1 MPFRDLPV
9 KDLPDDGSV
18 GDVHAIREVR
28 SGEILPHRK
37 HGQPPAPRVRKPH
50 RRRWRRH
57 HGSALDHLL
66 FDDGWLGRRTSTGAT
81 VAATLGLVEE
91 RRPSTDDAD
100 PERRE
105 RPNQRL
111 GTGPDDARD
120 ADRLADFIRLG
131 SEMGGGA
138 TGAGVGFVLGGPV
151 GALLGGSLGP
161 PIAAALRTAADFA
174 HRQLSGREQVR
185 VVTVVAAAAASID
198 AGREA
203 GRTFRTD
210 GFFDTTPGDRAAAEE
225 VAEAVLRAAQD
236 EPEERKLPYLARL
249 LSEIAFRPNVD
260 RATASMLVRIGH
272 ELTYRQLLLLS
283 LYARKDLFP
292 FPPGNFRDK
301 GLRHMDAVVP
311 LLHDSMD
318 LHARGLV
325 AITGGFALGRA
336 VDARAVERARQVR
349 EPRRWRGPV
358 RQHRPSSPRG
368 RRRCGPRA
376 SPLTRPGVPVKGEA
390 SVGPGRTVGSVA
402 AAGQR

>member
-1 MPFRDLPV
+1 M
-9 KDLPDDGSV
+9 
-18 GDVHAIREVR
+18 
-28 SGEILPHRK
+28 
-37 HGQPPAPRVRKPH
+37 
-50 RRRWRRH
+50 
-57 HGSALDHLL
+57 
-66 FDDGWLGRRTSTGAT
+66 
-81 VAATLGLVEE
+81 
-91 RRPSTDDAD
+91 
-100 PERRE
+100 
-105 RPNQRL
+105 
-111 GTGPDDARD
+111 
-120 ADRLADFIRLG
+120 
-131 SEMGGGA
+131 
-138 TGAGVGFVLGGPV
+138 
-151 GALLGGSLGP
+151 
-161 PIAAALRTAADFA
+161 
-174 HRQLSGREQVR
+174 
-185 VVTVVAAAAASID
+185 TVVAAAAASID

-325 AITGGFALGRA
+325 AITGGFALGIL
-336 VDARAVERARQVR
+336 DI
-349 EPRRWRGPV
+349 EPNKMTPSGAGVWLYDLMGLVAMPPDELHPV
-358 RQHRPSSPRG
+358 FAALFG
-368 RRRCGPRA
+368 G
-376 SPLTRPGVPVKGEA
+376 LGGE
-390 SVGPGRTVGSVA
+390 VVGSPGPDRA
-402 AAGQR
+402 